1 MQLKTRYGLKLW
13 LLLLNVKNGSG
24 GTMQGTFKALSTWQ
38 KL

>member
-13 LLLLNVKNGSG
+13 LQKLNVKNGLD
-24 GTMQGTFKALSTWQ
+24 GTMPEISSQWSTWQ